1 MLFICIQPFN
11 HSTIQPF
18 NHSTIQPFNHS
29 TIQPYPTATMSI
41 IQIENLKKAYG
52 SNLVLKGINLQ
63 IDAGQ
68 IVGYIGPN
76 GAGKSTTIKI
86 LCGITSEFEGN
97 VSVLGMDVRK
107 NAIEVKQKI
116 GYIPELAALYEVLT
130 PIEYLRFSGKLYNLD
145 DTTIASKTMELL
157 RLFDLQD
164 KANTRMTNY
173 SKGMKQ
179 KVLLISGLIH
189 NPEIIF
195 LDEPLSGLD
204 ANAVILVKEILA
216 QLKMAGKTIFYSSHI
231 MDVVEKISDRIII
244 IDKGEVKADGTF
256 DELKNSAH
264 EGSLESIFTSLTG
277 GSAQHENTAH
287 EFINVLNS

>member
-1 MLFICIQPFN
+1 
-11 HSTIQPF
+11 
-18 NHSTIQPFNHS
+18 
-29 TIQPYPTATMSI
+29 MSI
-41 IQIENLKKAYG
+41 IQIENLRKAYDT
-52 SNLVLKGINLQ
+52 NYVLKGINLN
-63 IDAGQ
+63 IEAGQ

-86 LCGITSEFEGN
+86 LCGITSDFEGN
-97 VSVLGMDVRK
+97 VSVLGLDVRK
-107 NAIEVKQKI
+107 NPIDVKQKI

-130 PIEYLRFSGKLYNLD
+130 PVEYLRFSGKLYNLED
-145 DTTIASKTMELL
+145 DVITKKTNELL

-164 KANTRMTNY
+164 KANTRMTSY

-216 QLKMAGKTIFYSSHI
+216 QLKKAGKTIFYSSHI
-231 MDVVEKISDRIII
+231 MDVVEKISDRIVI
-244 IDKGEVKADGTF
+244 IDKGEVKVDGSFET
-256 DELKNSAH
+256 LKANAH
-264 EGSLESIFTSLTG
+264 LGSLENIFTALTG
-277 GSAQHENTAH
+277 GSDQHQSTAN

>member
-1 MLFICIQPFN
+1 
-11 HSTIQPF
+11 
-18 NHSTIQPFNHS
+18 
-29 TIQPYPTATMSI
+29 MSI
-41 IQIENLKKAYG
+41 IKIENLSKAYEK
-52 SNLVLKGINLQ
+52 NLVLRNINLE
-63 IDAGQ
+63 IAAGQ

-86 LCGITSEFEGN
+86 LCGITDSFGGE

-107 NAIEVKQKI
+107 NALEVKQKI

-130 PIEYLRFSGKLYNLD
+130 PIEYLRFSGKLYNMED
-145 DTTIASKTMELL
+145 SVIAKKTNDLL
-157 RLFDLQD
+157 RLFDLHD
-164 KANTRMTNY
+164 KANNRMTSY

-179 KVLLISGLIH
+179 KVLLISGLFH

-216 QLKMAGKTIFYSSHI
+216 QLKTAGKTIFYSSHI
-231 MDVVEKISDRIII
+231 MDVVEKISDRIVI
-244 IDKGEVKADGTF
+244 IDKGEIKADGSF
-256 DELKNSAH
+256 EELKSKAH

-277 GSAQHENTAH
+277 GSAQHQHTAN
-287 EFINVLNS
+287 EFIHILNN

>member
-1 MLFICIQPFN
+1 
-11 HSTIQPF
+11 
-18 NHSTIQPFNHS
+18 
-29 TIQPYPTATMSI
+29 MSI
-41 IQIENLKKAYG
+41 IKIENLHKAYEH
-52 SNLVLKGINLQ
+52 NLVLKNINLE
-63 IDAGQ
+63 IEAGQ

-86 LCGITSEFEGN
+86 LCGITSAFEGN

-107 NAIEVKQKI
+107 NALEVKQKI

-130 PIEYLRFSGKLYNLD
+130 PVEYLRFSGKLYNLD
-145 DTTIASKTMELL
+145 EAVIAKKTNDLL
-157 RLFDLQD
+157 RLFELDD
-164 KANTRMTNY
+164 KANNRMTSY

-179 KVLLISGLIH
+179 KVLLISGLLH

-216 QLKMAGKTIFYSSHI
+216 QLKTAGKTIFYSSHI

-256 DELKNSAH
+256 EELKNNAH
-264 EGSLESIFTSLTG
+264 EGSLENIFTNLTG
-277 GSAQHENTAH
+277 NSAQTQSTAQD
-287 EFINVLNS
+287 FINVLNS